1 MIKTNIKIFSENY
14 VNSIMLALLI
24 VTFPFNLKVL
34 FFFRVVDFI
43 QLYFIFYN
51 IKKINIKHKKIIT
64 LVIIAIL
71 ISSLIS
77 IHYSTLSNMNIQNLY
92 MFINF

>member
-1 MIKTNIKIFSENY
+1 
-14 VNSIMLALLI
+14 MLALLI

-43 QLYFIFYN
+43 QLAFIFYN
-51 IKKINIKHKKIIT
+51 IKKISIKHQKIIT

-71 ISSLIS
+71 ISSLIG
-77 IHYSTLSNMNIQNLY
+77 IHYSTLSNAGYTKLVYVYKFLSPLIFFY
-92 MFINF
+92 ISRYKF